1 MWARMVLQNLSS
13 DPRLQDNVR
22 NAPQGLTPAIG
33 FSVYNLR
40 PFYPAAATPG
50 VSIGLICKVL
60 LGPDIVLVELTV
72 D

>member
-1 MWARMVLQNLSS
+1 MILQNISS
-13 DPRLQDNVR
+13 DPRLQVNVR